1 MKKPNRLINEK
12 SPYLQQHAYNPVDWY
27 PWGSEAFLRA
37 KSDNKPIFLSVGYST
52 CYWCHVME
60 RECFENE
67 QIAQLMNK
75 YFINIKVDREEL
87 PEIDKIYMSALQ
99 SMTGSGGWPMNMFLT
114 PDLKPFYG
122 ATYIPPKEKY
132 GRAGIEDILNQV
144 NVLWNEKQ
152 SELLESSN
160 KIFGILNNRITK
172 TPVISDNMLKDIVS
186 DECFKTALR
195 LFDYENGGFGQDNKF
210 PRPSLLN
217 LLLKYYKQKGNTEAL
232 DIVTFT
238 LLKMY
243 RGGIFDHIDGGFHR
257 YSVDKLWRIPHFEKM
272 LYDQALITETLLDS
286 YLITDN
292 QSILECAEKTLGY
305 AAEKL
310 YNGRGGF
317 FSAEDA
323 ESLTGASEAD
333 KAEGYFYMWER
344 DELKEILENDEF
356 IIFSFI
362 FGIKHEGNTLN
373 DPHSVFGS
381 RNVLYIANDIFEASK
396 EFNKSPEEI
405 KSVLENSLSKIKSER
420 DKRIRPGLDD
430 KILTSQNGLMLNS
443 LAKAYQI
450 TQNQKYLDI
459 AVKTA
464 DFLLN
469 NLLENDVLFHRYKD
483 GEIKFPGTLEDY
495 AFLIKGLITLYE
507 SSFEIK
513 YLDNAIKLTDKA
525 VELFYDNEFGGFFDT
540 GDDRKDIILR
550 VKELYDGAVPSGNS
564 VMIENLLRLNSAAE
578 NKLYREKAMKSL
590 EFFYEEIE
598 SNPFSYPQ
606 AIFSL
611 LLYLNPFYEI
621 VISGKRE
628 NTGEFRRIIYG
639 EYIPGKILMYADKES
654 SELPDKLKSYNI
666 KEDKVFICYNL
677 KCDEPV
683 ESPEGLKEKLKT
695 LQGE

>member
-1 MKKPNRLINEK
+1 MRKSNRLINEK

-27 PWGSEAFLRA
+27 PWGNEAFLKA
-37 KSDNKPIFLSVGYST
+37 KSGNKPIFLSVGYST

-67 QIAQLMNK
+67 QIAELMNE

-99 SMTGSGGWPMNMFLT
+99 SMTGSGGWPMNLFLT

-132 GRAGIEDILNQV
+132 GRAGIEDIFNQV
-144 NVLWNEKQ
+144 NTLWNEKQ

-160 KIFGILNNRITK
+160 KIFGILNNKINK
-172 TPVISDNMLKDIVS
+172 TPVISADVLKSNVS
-186 DECFKTALR
+186 DECFQTALR

-217 LLLKYYKQKGNTEAL
+217 LLLKYFKQTGNPEAL
-232 DIVTFT
+232 DIVTYT

-257 YSVDKLWRIPHFEKM
+257 YSVDKFWRVPHFEKM
-272 LYDQALITETLLDS
+272 LYDQALITDTLLDA
-286 YLITDN
+286 YVLTKN
-292 QSILECAEKTLGY
+292 NSILECAEKTLGY
-305 AAEKL
+305 TAEKL
-310 YNGRGGF
+310 YNGSGGF

-323 ESLTGASEAD
+323 ESFTDTSETE

-344 DELKEILENDEF
+344 NELNDILDNDEF
-356 IIFSFI
+356 LIFTYI

-381 RNVLYIANDIFEASK
+381 RNVLHIANDLFDASK

-405 KSVLENSLSKIKSER
+405 KSVLESSINKIKTAR
-420 DKRIRPGLDD
+420 DSRIRPGLDD
-430 KILTSQNGLMLNS
+430 KILTSQNGLILNS
-443 LAKAYQI
+443 FAGAYQI
-450 TQNQKYLDI
+450 TQNIKYLDI

-469 NLLENDVLFHRYKD
+469 NLIQDDILYHRYKD

-513 YLDNAIKLTDKA
+513 YLEKAIKLTDDA
-525 VELFYDNEFGGFFDT
+525 IRLFFDNEFGGFFDT
-540 GDDRKDIILR
+540 GEDRKDIILR
-550 VKELYDGAVPSGNS
+550 VKELYDGAVPSANS
-564 VMIENLLRLNSAAE
+564 IMIENLIRLNSAAE

-590 EFFYEEIE
+590 EFFFEEIE

-621 VISGKRE
+621 IISGKKE
-628 NTGEFRRIIYG
+628 NTGEFKKIISE
-639 EYIPGKILMYADKES
+639 EYIPGKILMHAGNES
-654 SELPDKLKSYNI
+654 SKFLNKLEHYNI
-666 KEDKVFICYNL
+666 NEEKVFICYDY
-677 KCDEPV
+677 KCEKPV
-683 ESPEGLKEKLKT
+683 DNPGELREKLKSI
-695 LQGE
+695 QGE